1 MSVPRFWRKI
11 SKRYNLE
18 GTRCTQCGRTF
29 YPPRTFCPDCRRS
42 GEIVPF
48 RFQGKGEVVTF
59 TVIRTASDAF
69 ARQTPF
75 VLAII
80 RLDEG
85 PRVTAQVVVENVS
98 EAHIG
103 MRVRSV
109 FRRIGTEGDSG
120 VIYYGTK
127 FVPDVPYPEG

>member
-1 MSVPRFWRKI
+1 
-11 SKRYNLE
+11 
-18 GTRCTQCGRTF
+18 
-29 YPPRTFCPDCRRS
+29 
-42 GEIVPF
+42 VPF
-48 RFQGKGEVVTF
+48 HFQGKGEVVTF

-69 ARQTPF
+69 DQQTPF

-85 PRVTAQVVVENVS
+85 PRVTAQVVVEKIE

-109 FRRIGTEGDSG
+109 FRRIGTEGESG

-127 FVPDVPYPEG
+127 FVPDIPYPED